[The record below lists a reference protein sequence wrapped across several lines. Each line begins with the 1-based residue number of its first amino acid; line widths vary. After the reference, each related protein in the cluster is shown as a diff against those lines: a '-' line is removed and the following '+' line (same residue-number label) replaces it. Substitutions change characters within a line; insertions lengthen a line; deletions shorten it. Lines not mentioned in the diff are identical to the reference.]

1 MESKMK
7 KILVLLSLLATC
19 GLHAAGTVDFL
30 EVDNDVVLFSTTEAK
45 VATSP
50 ACVDSENANMWTVSL
65 ASDSGRA
72 IYSLILTAMAKGEG
86 LGLNIESAQDCA
98 VSNGVERAGR
108 VNIVSSQL
116 TSNITSNNDSYSIGV
131 YQGDGITRLGTLIDI
146 DENSKIWT
154 YIDTEVTR
162 SVKSV
167 SFELPPRRIFYYSE
181 ENCQGSIF
189 NNSSNVQSGGEGG
202 LYLPEGTLV
211 GNRIYR
217 SRWHSSLDYCDS
229 YNSDKVHGNGTHIL
243 MPYTDPIC
251 GIDVCVLKQD

>member
-1 MESKMK
+1 MK
-7 KILVLLSLLATC
+7 KILALLSLVTLGAAK
-19 GLHAAGTVDFL
+19 AAGTVDFL
-30 EVDNDVVLFSTTEAK
+30 EVDNDVVLFSTSAEKTA
-45 VATSP
+45 ASP
-50 ACVDSENANMWTVSL
+50 ACVTSETSNLWAVSL
-65 ASDSGRA
+65 VSDSGRA

-146 DENSKIWT
+146 DENSKMWT
-154 YIDTEVTR
+154 YIDTKVTR

-167 SFELPPRRIFYYSE
+167 SFELPPRRPFYYSE

-202 LYLPEGTLV
+202 LYLPEGPLV
-211 GNRIYR
+211 GNRTYR
-217 SRWHSSLDYCDS
+217 SRWHSSFDYCDS
-229 YNSDKVHGNGTHIL
+229 YNSDKVYGNGTHIL